1 MTCTSSKKGKF
12 CVAAA
17 VLTGLTLAQAAPF
30 VSASPAV
37 GRLVVKEAPAPTAEE
52 VALSSVNR
60 QRPEKNMGK
69 INIADDIISDVI
81 RRSQKKDSAEVV
93 RVKTQLAEAI
103 EAANDQ
109 YFDKAVTI
117 LKHLNKEHPESRS
130 IQKWLAIYQN
140 WAGQYEDSEET
151 LESLRSSYTLSR
163 EALDNDFMTAFY
175 SVDNHRHLGYDVAK
189 EIEALKA
196 LSEKQYSLPLESID
210 YAVLTK
216 SLASY
221 QEFMFKSHNG
231 ATLTHADS
239 KSLDELWRM
248 IPKQKQAHLD
258 NYYGYNIDKLT
269 PVYASFYN
277 RKDLTNA
284 YEQRQD
290 KLRKHIVET
299 EIKEKKAESPEAPQP
314 FNEIAVQGEEGV
326 GGNPDGDSA
335 GAVIS
340 GLAED

>member
-1 MTCTSSKKGKF
+1 MTCTTSKKGKL

-17 VLTGLTLAQAAPF
+17 VLTGLAMAQATPF
-30 VSASPAV
+30 VSASPV
-37 GRLVVKEAPAPTAEE
+37 GRLTVKEAPAPTAEE
-52 VALSSVNR
+52 IALSSVNR
-60 QRPEKNMGK
+60 LRPEKNMGK

-81 RRSQKKDSAEVV
+81 RHSQKKDSAEVV
-93 RVKTQLAEAI
+93 RVKTQLADAI

-109 YFDKAVTI
+109 YFDKSVTI
-117 LKHLNKEHPESRS
+117 LKHLHKEHPESRS

-151 LESLRSSYTLSR
+151 LDSLKSSYTLSQ
-163 EALDNDFMTAFY
+163 EALDNDFMTAY
-175 SVDNHRHLGYDVAK
+175 YTVDNHRHLGYDITK

-196 LSEKQYSLPLESID
+196 FAEKQYSIPLESID

-221 QEFMFKSHNG
+221 QEFMFKSQNG

-239 KSLDELWRM
+239 KNLDDLWRM

-258 NYYGYNIDKLT
+258 NYYGYNIDELT

-290 KLRKHIVET
+290 KLRKHIMET
-299 EIKEKKAESPEAPQP
+299 EIKEKKTESPEAPQP
-314 FNEIAVQGEEGV
+314 VDEIAVESEENISD
-326 GGNPDGDSA
+326 NPDSNSD
-335 GAVIS
+335 GAVVS
-340 GLAED
+340 GPAEN